1 MMNTPS
7 PLLHSMTMDMEMT
20 MDRKGQ
26 EGRKESPGTQRE
38 VKAKMLATKVGLMKL
53 KVRMTLVTTVA
64 LPLLK
69 SCNPHRK
76 PGK

>member
-7 PLLHSMTMDMEMT
+7 PLPHSMTMDMEMT

-38 VKAKMLATKVGLMKL
+38 VKATKVGRMKL
-53 KVRMTLVTTVA
+53 KVRMTLVTMVA

>member
-1 MMNTPS
+1 MMNTPF
-7 PLLHSMTMDMEMT
+7 PLPHSMTMDMEMT

-26 EGRKESPGTQRE
+26 EGRKEGTRKE
-38 VKAKMLATKVGLMKL
+38 VKTKMLATKVGLMKL
-53 KVRMTLVTTVA
+53 KVRMTLVTMVA

>member
-1 MMNTPS
+1 MNTPS
-7 PLLHSMTMDMEMT
+7 PLPHSTTMDMEMT

-26 EGRKESPGTQRE
+26 EGTKESPETQRE
-38 VKAKMLATKVGLMKL
+38 VKAKMLATMKL
-53 KVRMTLVTTVA
+53 KVRMTLVTMVA

>member
-26 EGRKESPGTQRE
+26 EGTKESRGTQRE
-38 VKAKMLATKVGLMKL
+38 VKAKMLATKVDLMKL
-53 KVRMTLVTTVA
+53 KVRMTLVTMVA